1 MPQQQYNLPA
11 YIGNRNNIGIQPNRM
26 NLSPCSP
33 LFNIIIC
40 LPSPSQPTS
49 NDTIDS
55 KERPITDPVCSSGQ
69 NSSMPGAHHTQI
81 LATAV
86 HSEDRPAL
94 DELEKKS
101 VPAQVCKELLNL
113 FQI

>member
-1 MPQQQYNLPA
+1 
-11 YIGNRNNIGIQPNRM
+11 
-26 NLSPCSP
+26 
-33 LFNIIIC
+33 
-40 LPSPSQPTS
+40 
-49 NDTIDS
+49 
-55 KERPITDPVCSSGQ
+55 
-69 NSSMPGAHHTQI
+69 MPGAHHTQI